1 MKTVWEKLAR
11 LLAYNCRV
19 RIGLC
24 QINTTVGDLDGNAAL
39 ILKAAESAREAGCDF
54 AVFPELATTGYPP
67 LDLLFKK
74 HFIEK
79 QLDLLHGLIAKE
91 IALPAFV
98 GFVNRD
104 AAGFLFNA
112 AAFVRGGIVSG
123 VTHKTLIPTYDVF
136 DELRFFKP
144 ATCNE
149 PISINGTSVGVT
161 ICEDI
166 WDDGYE
172 AKVVPALAEKGAD
185 LIINLSS
192 SPFHAG
198 KLAER
203 IALAKRHTVA
213 HAIPLLYC
221 NLVGAQDEL
230 IFDGESF
237 AVDGQGRLVA
247 LGPQFE
253 ESLVTAEISNK
264 TGTVIIE
271 TPQSNPEKEIYGALT
286 LGVKD
291 YFRKTGFGH
300 AVIGL
305 SGGIDSAVV
314 GCIAAN
320 ALGPENVTAIA
331 MPSKFTADYSN
342 SDARELAENLGIN
355 FIVIPIE
362 ESIEAAKSRFKN
374 AFGDYRAEITA
385 ENLQARERGKI
396 LMEFSNDRNALVLA
410 TGNKT
415 EYALGY
421 STLYGDMCGSLAVIG
436 DISKPEV
443 YALAKYIN
451 DINGKKVIP
460 ERIIERPPSAEL
472 RENQVDP
479 FDYDRISPLT
489 DAVVEEHL
497 SKEQLMERG
506 YSEDEIERVFRLVR
520 LNEYKRRQAAPILRV
535 TKKAFGIGRK
545 MPIVNKFTY

>member
-1 MKTVWEKLAR
+1 M
-11 LLAYNCRV
+11 

-24 QINTTVGDLDGNAAL
+24 QINTTVGDIDGNAAL
-39 ILKAAESAREAGCDF
+39 ILEAAESAREAGCSF

-67 LDLLFKK
+67 LDLLFKR
-74 HFIEK
+74 HFITE
-79 QLDLLHGLIAKE
+79 QLDVLRERIAKE
-91 IALPAFV
+91 LTLPSFI
-98 GFVNRD
+98 GFVDRD
-104 AAGFLFNA
+104 EGGFLYNA
-112 AAFVRGGIVSG
+112 AAFIRDGAVKG
-123 VTHKTLIPTYDVF
+123 VTRKTLIPTYDVF
-136 DELRFFKP
+136 DELRYFKS
-144 ATCNE
+144 AANNE
-149 PISINGTSVGVT
+149 PVKINGISIGVT

-166 WDDGYE
+166 WDEGYE
-172 AKVVPALAEKGAD
+172 AKVVPSLARKGAD
-185 LIINLSS
+185 MIINLSS

-203 IALAKRHTVA
+203 ITLARRHTA
-213 HAIPLLYC
+213 ANKIPLLYC
-221 NLVGAQDEL
+221 NLTGAQDEL

-237 AVDGQGRLVA
+237 AVDGQGGLIA

-253 ESLVTAEISNK
+253 EALVIADFS
-264 TGTVIIE
+264 IE
-271 TPQSNPEKEIYGALT
+271 ARGAYIEVPKSNPEKEIFGALA

-291 YFRKTGFGH
+291 YFRKTGFRH

-314 GCIAAN
+314 ACIAST
-320 ALGPENVTAIA
+320 ALGPENVTAVA
-331 MPSKFTADYSN
+331 MPSRFTADFSN
-342 SDARELAENLGIN
+342 SDAKELAENLGIN
-355 FIVIPIE
+355 FVLIPIE
-362 ESIEAAKSRFKN
+362 ESIEVAKERFVK
-374 AFGDYRAEITA
+374 AMGDYRAEVTV

-396 LMEFSNDRNALVLA
+396 LMEISNDRNALVLA

-451 DINGKKVIP
+451 EINGKKVIP
-460 ERIIERPPSAEL
+460 ERIITRLPSAEL

-506 YSEDEIERVFRLVR
+506 YTEEEIEKVFRLVR

-545 MPIVNKFTY
+545 MPIVNKFSY